1 MMTSIARDAS
11 ATTPRVDWVDVA
23 KGICIVLVVMMHSTL
38 GVEKAAGAEGF
49 MHYAVAFARPF
60 RMPDFFLISGL
71 FLALVIDRDWRLY
84 LDRKVVHFA
93 YFYLLWLIIQGATK
107 WPGLAIDEGI
117 GAVVHQFLVSL
128 VDPFGTL
135 WFIYLLP
142 IFFVFAKLVR
152 RLPPLLVLAFAA
164 LLESLQVH
172 TGWMVPDEFC
182 ARLFYVM
189 LGWYGAPR
197 IFAFADMVR
206 NRRGLALAGLVAWAL
221 VNGVAVFGGVATLPV
236 VSLMLGVAG
245 ALAIISVAA
254 LIAGSSAAEPLRYAG
269 ERSIVVYLA
278 FFLPMAA
285 TRAVLL
291 KTGVIS
297 DLGWVSVIVTTVGV
311 VAPLALH
318 WHVMKT
324 GWAKFLFVRPQAFH
338 IDRPKTPLRET
349 GLQPA
354 R

>member
-1 MMTSIARDAS
+1 MTASARDPS
-11 ATTPRVDWVDVA
+11 AIKPRVDWVDVA
-23 KGICIVLVVMMHSTL
+23 KGICIVMVVMMHSTL

-49 MHYAVAFARPF
+49 MHYAVSFARPF
-60 RMPDFFLISGL
+60 RMPDFFMISGL

-93 YFYLLWLIIQGATK
+93 YFYLLWLVIQGAFK
-107 WPGLAIDEGI
+107 WPGLALEEGA
-117 GAVVHQFLVSL
+117 GAVVHQFLLSL
-128 VDPFGTL
+128 IDPFGTL

-152 RLPPLLVLAFAA
+152 RVPWPLVLGFAA
-164 LLESLQVH
+164 LLESLHVE

-189 LGWYGAPR
+189 LGWYAAPA
-197 IFAFADMVR
+197 IFTIADWAR
-206 NRRGLALAGLVAWAL
+206 DHRGLTLLGLAVWAL
-221 VNGVAVFGGVATLPV
+221 VNGAAVFGGVATLPGI
-236 VSLMLGVAG
+236 SLALGTAG
-245 ALAIISVAA
+245 ALAIVSVAA
-254 LIAGSSAAEPLRYAG
+254 LIAGSAGAEPLRYAG

-291 KTGVIS
+291 KTGVIQ
-297 DLGWVSVIVTTVGV
+297 DIGWISLIVTAVGV

-318 WHVMKT
+318 WIVMRT
-324 GWAKFLFVRPQAFH
+324 GWGTFLFVRPRAFH
-338 IDRPKTPLRET
+338 IDRPRGAPGAR
-349 GLQPA
+349 LQPA
-354 R
+354 E